1 MKNLFLVMFV
11 YEWLLFFFIPTT
23 MLPMVPFR
31 ISAATVL
38 IITLSSLMTY
48 IYIICPIF
56 YRFSCHW
63 WQTNNNYCSW
73 LFIHYT
79 IVSLDTLHFLI
90 VYKCTSTYIDC
101 CLRAIS
107 SNNFLFVCLKWSN
120 QVDILFNISPHDYSI
135 IIITIIIIISA
146 IV

>member
-1 MKNLFLVMFV
+1 MSGFYFLYSNCYATDGAVS
-11 YEWLLFFFIPTT
+11 FFCCHCSYYNFGSFND
-23 MLPMVPFR
+23 L
-31 ISAATVL
+31 
-38 IITLSSLMTY
+38 Y
-48 IYIICPIF
+48 IYIICSIF

-120 QVDILFNISPHDYSI
+120 QVDILFNISPHGYSI
-135 IIITIIIIISA
+135 IIITIIIIIIISA